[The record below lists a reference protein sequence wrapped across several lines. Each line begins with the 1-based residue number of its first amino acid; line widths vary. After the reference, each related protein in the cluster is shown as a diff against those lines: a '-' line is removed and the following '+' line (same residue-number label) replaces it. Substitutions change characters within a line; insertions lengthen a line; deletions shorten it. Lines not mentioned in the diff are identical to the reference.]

1 MQKMKKSNPQSGSCV
16 VKPSFHNQHNKMS
29 YCALLLL
36 MFSTFILNKVY
47 GVLTAAIENPEEAN
61 LLGKLKLKQ
70 D

>member
-1 MQKMKKSNPQSGSCV
+1 MQKNEKKINTRYGRCV
-16 VKPSFHNQHNKMS
+16 VKPSFTINKMS
-29 YCALLLL
+29 YCVLLLL